1 MRNLDPLKKRYQDI
15 PIPAELDDI
24 VNQALKASRRKDVR
38 TMKSVKWAVGTAAAA
53 AVIFVG
59 SVNASP
65 AVVNALSDVPVLSSI
80 VKVVT
85 FRDYKVDEGNYN
97 ADLKVPAIKDM
108 DNKSLEEQ
116 LNSKYVQ
123 ENKELYQAF
132 MKEMEQQ
139 KKAGGGHLG
148 VNSGYEV
155 KTDNDSILSIER
167 YVNKTIGSTEEIL
180 QFDTIDKQNEVL
192 VTLPSLFKDDSYIS
206 LISSNIKEQMVA
218 QMKKDEN
225 KTYWIGENA
234 VDGEAFASIKADQN
248 FYINNEGK
256 LVISFNK
263 YEVAPGSMGSVE
275 FVIPTE
281 AIANAL
287 VSHAYVK

>member
-15 PIPAELDDI
+15 PIPAELDDV
-24 VNQALKASRRKDVR
+24 VNQALKASKRKDVR

-85 FRDYKVDEGNYN
+85 FRDFKVDEGNYN

-108 DNKSLEEQ
+108 DNQLLEEQ

-139 KKAGGGHLG
+139 QKAGGGHLG

-167 YVNKTIGSTEEIL
+167 YVNKTMGSTEEIL
-180 QFDTIDKQNEVL
+180 QFDTIDKKNEVL
-192 VTLPSLFKDDSYIS
+192 LTLPSLFKDDSYIS
-206 LISSNIKEQMVA
+206 LISSNIKEQMEA

-234 VDGEAFASIKADQN
+234 VDGDAFTSIKADQN

-275 FVIPTE
+275 FVIPTD